1 MPLTRYLPLHLQ
13 SRVISA
19 LLFLSCVVV
28 ACVEPRRTPV
38 VDGQAD
44 LGLDAEIEV
53 GGADQGADQGADLA
67 PPAELELVVN
77 GDPTLAHLAHRCV
90 HLSVHAEGRSPMW
103 LSSDDPPQLTGDES
117 SAASVYLQPS
127 ALGEVLIYSEEGRY
141 LGATQGS
148 AGGALSWLE
157 TLTQSHSPENQGYSE
172 GEWALQNLNSDADR
186 SEGGEALRLVHQAS
200 ATALSISDGVMSLG
214 RLTESIASI
223 TVTQA
228 QGCTVHPELSVD
240 AEGEVTRVTFEDGDL
255 YGLAD
260 IHSHLFANLGFGSG
274 VHGDVFHRLGVT
286 HALGSCEE
294 QHGEEGRLDLWG
306 YFNDRATSGG
316 INTLT
321 QSIVTGRTPEF
332 HHHTDGYPL
341 FTDWPNAPYSSTHQT
356 QYYRWIE
363 RAWMGG
369 LRLIVQ
375 HAVANQVICELQR
388 AQHPLAD
395 RYQCDEMVSVRQ
407 SIEATYA
414 LERYIDAQY
423 GGEGEGFFRVVKSPA
438 EARAVIREGKLAVI
452 LGIETSKLFNCMH
465 TVIPERPSCT
475 PEQVTAELDAIYELG
490 VRVLFPVHKYDNA
503 FAAGDGARGPLE
515 IANLINSG
523 HYSSFVE
530 DCELDAPRLADHG
543 PVTFGGLNRPREDFG
558 GLPPIDISRF
568 AERPALTLAPLLS
581 SLSEGALEGEYCRNH
596 GLTELGRHL
605 IEEMMTRG
613 MLIELDHL
621 SRRAYAE
628 VFARLEEVGYPAI
641 GSHGNHFEG
650 RVYQL
655 GGVSKVRFNRCQTEG
670 DPAYIIH
677 ELTERVALLREVG
690 AYVAEGFGLDLN
702 GFAGYPKPRFG
713 EMSACAEPQSNPVT
727 YPFDSYAGDVRF
739 TEPSIGE
746 RSLDF
751 NTEGLVH
758 LGLLPELIEDL
769 RRGGASD
776 EALEPLFRS
785 AEGYLRM
792 WERAEAWRTP

>member
-1 MPLTRYLPLHLQ
+1 MPATLDPELRYLLRATL
-13 SRVISA
+13 A
-19 LLFLSCVVV
+19 LLSLSCVMG
-28 ACVEPRRTPV
+28 CVEPRRAPIV
-38 VDGQAD
+38 GE
-44 LGLDAEIEV
+44 LGDRALDAAREETS
-53 GGADQGADQGADLA
+53 ADQGADFA
-67 PPAELELVVN
+67 PPAELELMEN
-77 GDPTLAHLAHRCV
+77 GAPTLAHLAHRCV
-90 HLSVHAEGRSPMW
+90 HLSVHAEGDSPMW

-117 SAASVYLQPS
+117 SATSVYLQPT
-127 ALGEVLIYSEEGRY
+127 ALGEVLIYSEGGRY
-141 LGATQGS
+141 LGAPQGS

-157 TLTQSHSPENQGYSE
+157 ALTQSHDREPQGYSE
-172 GEWALQNLNSDADR
+172 GEWALQNLDSVTDLPG
-186 SEGGEALRLVHQAS
+186 GGEALRLVHQAS
-200 ATALSISDGVMSLG
+200 ATALSVHNGQLTLG
-214 RLTESIASI
+214 RLSEAVARVTL
-223 TVTQA
+223 TQA
-228 QGCTVHPELSVD
+228 EGCTPHPELSVD
-240 AEGEVTRVTFEDGDL
+240 AEGEVTRATFEDGDL
-255 YGLAD
+255 FGFAD

-286 HALGSCEE
+286 HALSSCEE
-294 QHGEEGRLDLWG
+294 KHGEEGRLDLWG
-306 YFNDRATSGG
+306 YFSDRATSSEISG
-316 INTLT
+316 LT
-321 QSIVTGRTPEF
+321 QTIVTGVTPEF
-332 HHHTDGYPL
+332 NHHTDGYPT

-356 QYYRWIE
+356 QYYKWIE

-395 RYQCDEMVSVRQ
+395 QYQCDEMVSVRQ

-423 GGEGEGFFRVVKSPA
+423 GGEGEGFFRVVTSPA
-438 EARAVIREGKLAVI
+438 EARRVISEGKLAVV

-503 FAAGDGARGPLE
+503 FSAGDGARGVLE

-530 DCELDAPRLADHG
+530 DCDLDAPRLFDHG
-543 PVTFGGLNRPREDFG
+543 PVTFGGLNQPREVFG
-558 GLPPIDISRF
+558 GVAPVDISRF
-568 AERPALTLAPLLS
+568 EERPTLTLAPLLS
-581 SLSEGALEGEYCRNH
+581 SLSEGPLEGEYCRNH

-605 IEEMMTRG
+605 IEEMMRRG

-628 VFARLEEVGYPAI
+628 VFARLEETGYPAI
-641 GSHGNHFEG
+641 GSHGNHFGG
-650 RVYQL
+650 RLYQL
-655 GGVSKVRFNRCQTEG
+655 GGVSKVRFNRCQKEG
-670 DPAYIIH
+670 EPEHIIH
-677 ELTERVALLREVG
+677 ELTERVARLRDAG
-690 AYVAEGFGLDLN
+690 AYVAEGFGLDMN

-713 EMSACAEPQSNPVT
+713 EMSACAEPQLNPVT
-727 YPFDSYAGDVRF
+727 YPFESYAGDVRF
-739 TEPSIGE
+739 TEPKIGE
-746 RSLDF
+746 RPLDF

-785 AEGYLRM
+785 AEGYIRM
-792 WERAEAWRTP
+792 WERAEGWSAP